1 MFAKYNDNP
10 AAICLGIYLLG
21 AIFYVFQLLFMT
33 EQWLANEMIDD
44 SGAIGVARV
53 LGFAYLGYIV
63 GMILTFIKGPDGQK
77 FYFLSLLVAQVG
89 TFLNLW
95 HQHLLK
101 GNPTVLDDAII
112 VSILTALFLIG
123 YFRVKSR
130 L

>member
-1 MFAKYNDNP
+1 MFEKYNDNP

-33 EQWLANEMIDD
+33 EQWLAENSMGPE
-44 SGAIGVARV
+44 AIGLARV

-63 GMILTFIKGPDGQK
+63 GMVLTYLKGPDGHK
-77 FYFLSLLVAQVG
+77 FYFISLLIAQVG

-95 HQHLLK
+95 HQHFTE
-101 GNPTVLDDAII
+101 NPTVFDDAII
-112 VSILTALFLIG
+112 VSILTALYLIG
-123 YFRVKSR
+123 YFRIKTR

>member
-33 EQWLANEMIDD
+33 EPWLNENGI
-44 SGAIGVARV
+44 GPEAIGLARV

-63 GMILTFIKGPDGQK
+63 GMVMTYIKSPDGHN
-77 FYFLSLLVAQVG
+77 FYFLSLLVAQIG

-95 HQHLLK
+95 HQHLFA
-101 GNPTVLDDAII
+101 GNTKVFDDAII
-112 VSILTALFLIG
+112 VSILTALLLVG
-123 YFRVKSR
+123 YLRIKSR

>member
-1 MFAKYNDNP
+1 MFGKYNDNP

-33 EQWLANEMIDD
+33 EPWLAENGVGPE
-44 SGAIGVARV
+44 AIGVARV
-53 LGFAYLGYIV
+53 LGFAYLGYIA
-63 GMILTFIKGPDGQK
+63 GMILTYVKGPDGHK
-77 FYFLSLLVAQVG
+77 VYFLSLLIAQIG

-95 HQHLLK
+95 HQHLLVE
-101 GNPTVLDDAII
+101 NPTVLDDAII
-112 VSILTALFLIG
+112 VTVLTALLLIG